1 MTSRRFKGFLGEDEA
16 VNLGKGVF
24 PEWSVSR
31 ESQKKLWQSDQE
43 RSCELQLTHMAVGGW
58 QADIQKALP
67 KIEGGVALTGKQE
80 VAVPLG
86 GFPGLC

>member
-1 MTSRRFKGFLGEDEA
+1 M
-16 VNLGKGVF
+16 
-24 PEWSVSR
+24 
-31 ESQKKLWQSDQE
+31 
-43 RSCELQLTHMAVGGW
+43 THMAVGGW
-58 QADIQKALP
+58 QADIQKASP